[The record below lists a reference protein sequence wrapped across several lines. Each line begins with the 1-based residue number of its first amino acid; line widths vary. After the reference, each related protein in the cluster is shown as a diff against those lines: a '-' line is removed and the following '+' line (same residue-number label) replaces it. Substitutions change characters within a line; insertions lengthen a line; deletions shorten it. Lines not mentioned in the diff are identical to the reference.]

1 VLAFLG
7 EIFARHPIMS
17 NTSTTH
23 EFSRTTEPL
32 FKETSMAILTMPH
45 PTMGQSLPTAIILVL
60 GDPTMMNISVG
71 LLEDEVTPF
80 LHVRFAM
87 VMKYIEIL
95 TLPLQLTRAQSRY
108 LVLEAWLVSFCCFVI
123 NT

>member
-60 GDPTMMNISVG
+60 GDPTMMNTSVG

-87 VMKYIEIL
+87 VMKYIKIL
-95 TLPLQLTRAQSRY
+95 TLTPLAVDEGAEQISRTRGLAGKLLLLRH
-108 LVLEAWLVSFCCFVI
+108 
-123 NT
+123 